1 MSIRNYRESTIHY
14 YAWTEKVGSQRI
26 QTIASRN
33 EWVLKISGKCLYRS
47 NDVLYTGNQIFI
59 HSRVVRV
66 MLNAKSSISSIVLHS
81 PSMSCGSGVKTFENL
96 YKRQF
101 ETIYFFQVCIEFFV
115 FQFYLLWLHDKTRL
129 WPILTMVRGKVWN
142 YLVIFIIGI
151 LNSPNT
157 NKSWFHV
164 LAPTFSH
171 IFNTLTR
178 FFSSKIPYNVSSQ

>member
-101 ETIYFFQVCIEFFV
+101 ETIYFFQLCIEFLCSNFI
-115 FQFYLLWLHDKTRL
+115 FCDCMTRL
-129 WPILTMVRGKVWN
+129 DCGP
-142 YLVIFIIGI
+142 F
-151 LNSPNT
+151 
-157 NKSWFHV
+157 
-164 LAPTFSH
+164 
-171 IFNTLTR
+171 
-178 FFSSKIPYNVSSQ
+178 